1 VGSNIGDG
9 PGSCRAALRSAPR
22 PGQERPVSYG
32 MDLLAKSKN
41 DRNINAIP
49 PVQPLPKKFFVS
61 RPTQIKPTTHAI
73 PHPLR
78 GAYASSRT
86 LGAGCGGRGHVE
98 GRTTRRGRRRRVVLM
113 PRRWHQVGDDALHR
127 AGDGDKKA
135 RSPERARKNPLKPSR
150 RECRIVAVPVVTML
164 VCFFNS
170 HARPRVRATHPA
182 FPAPSP
188 SRVTL
193 DKTRARLSRRGNE
206 KTCDCE
212 GRTLRSNP
220 VLSCV
225 SGSLRL
231 RSLRR

>member
-1 VGSNIGDG
+1 
-9 PGSCRAALRSAPR
+9 
-22 PGQERPVSYG
+22 

-41 DRNINAIP
+41 DRKINAIP
-49 PVQPLPKKFFVS
+49 LVQPLPKKFFVS
-61 RPTQIKPTTHAI
+61 RPTQIKLTSQAI

-86 LGAGCGGRGHVE
+86 LGAECDGRGCVE
-98 GRTTRRGRRRRVVLM
+98 GRTTSRGRRRRVVLM

-135 RSPERARKNPLKPSR
+135 RSPERARKKPLKPSR
-150 RECRIVAVPVVTML
+150 RECRIVAVPVVTTLMCSSDL
-164 VCFFNS
+164 
-170 HARPRVRATHPA
+170 HMRPRVRATHPA

-206 KTCDCE
+206 KTCRCGGE
-212 GRTLRSNP
+212 RSEAI
-220 VLSCV
+220 
-225 SGSLRL
+225 
-231 RSLRR
+231 RSFRVFRFACAR